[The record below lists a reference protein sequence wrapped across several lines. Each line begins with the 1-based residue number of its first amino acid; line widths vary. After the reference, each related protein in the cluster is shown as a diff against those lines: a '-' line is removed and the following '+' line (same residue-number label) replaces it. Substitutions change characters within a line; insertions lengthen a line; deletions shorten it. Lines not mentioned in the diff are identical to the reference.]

1 MVLIMPGLSNFCY
14 LICCEERT
22 TVIDS
27 EHSGHKKTAA
37 CASTVSASGK
47 EEEMEYLL
55 SLRDFGSR
63 VTDTAVAFYFNS
75 LLNLMELLVYQSNC
89 E

>member
-27 EHSGHKKTAA
+27 EHSGHKKQQPVLALFLQ
-37 CASTVSASGK
+37 VGK
-47 EEEMEYLL
+47 KRRWNICCL
-55 SLRDFGSR
+55 
-63 VTDTAVAFYFNS
+63 
-75 LLNLMELLVYQSNC
+75 
-89 E
+89 